1 MRCVRCGGASSG
13 PRLGPG
19 ARAQLAA
26 LLREGPPPKIDRARA
41 HLRLLSDFVSFHL
54 GSGRTLPS
62 VQVLVDLI
70 GDPDSALPL
79 ESETGG

>member
-1 MRCVRCGGASSG
+1 MRCARCSASSSG

-19 ARAQLAA
+19 ARRQLAA
-26 LLREGPPPKIDRARA
+26 LLREGPPPRLDRPRA
-41 HLRLLSDFVSFHL
+41 HLRLLSDFVTYHL
-54 GSGRTLPS
+54 GSGRPLPS

-79 ESETGG
+79 ESETGS